1 MRLKVSDIFDSFYFI
16 GIGGVSMSGLAK
28 YFLSLGKK
36 VAGSDIAANEY
47 TAELENLGVEINYGD
62 NTENISEYGLIVY
75 TDAIRDN
82 DVRLMEARRLDK
94 PIMARGTLLH
104 EVGREFKKVIAVS
117 GCHGKTTCAAML
129 AHIFSA
135 AGKKFASHIGGKDAT
150 LSNFYICG
158 RDFFITEACEY
169 KKNFLR
175 LKPDIAV
182 ILNSDSDHLEC
193 YGDES
198 ALKKAYMEFAKR
210 AAVTVSLYKD
220 LPFDFGRTF
229 GFDKYSDYYAKN
241 MKLINGAYSFELYE
255 DAKEEAFISL
265 AVYGRHNVLNALAAA
280 ATARCA
286 GIPFKFI
293 KEGLASF
300 SGVVRRFENIGE
312 VNGARCVADYAHHPN
327 EIRATV
333 RTAQKLT
340 DGRLFVVFQPH
351 TYSRTKNL
359 FDSFVKALSPLNNL
373 LIYRT
378 YAAREYLD
386 DAGSALTL
394 SQSVKKSHYGD
405 KPEDIK
411 EFIKKAGKGD
421 VILFLGAGD
430 IYYIAKKLMENP
442 PVDI

>member
-300 SGVVRRFENIGE
+300 SGVERRFENIGE

-359 FDSFVKALSPLNNL
+359 FD
-373 LIYRT
+373 
-378 YAAREYLD
+378 
-386 DAGSALTL
+386 
-394 SQSVKKSHYGD
+394 
-405 KPEDIK
+405 
-411 EFIKKAGKGD
+411 
-421 VILFLGAGD
+421 
-430 IYYIAKKLMENP
+430 
-442 PVDI
+442 